1 MRFSVGLLAI
11 ITSFS
16 LAGCATPEERE
27 VAALE
32 KELGLDSA
40 PYFPKCLSK
49 EVAPKAGVVAGE
61 YSLANTIDNPQGT
74 VAIDRCVR
82 WDTNEPPGKSKEKPQ
97 KLILTPPEKDDAGN
111 EDMPETGS

>member
-1 MRFSVGLLAI
+1 MRLSVGFIAI
-11 ITSFS
+11 MTSFT
-16 LAGCATPEERE
+16 LAGCATPQERE

-49 EVAPKAGVVAGE
+49 EVAPKAGVVAGQ
-61 YSLANTIDNPQGT
+61 YSLGNTIDNPQGN

-82 WDTNEPPGKSKEKPQ
+82 WDTSEPVGKSKDKPQ
-97 KLILTPPEKDDAGN
+97 KLVLMPPEKDDAGS
-111 EDMPETGS
+111 EDVPEGDS

>member
-1 MRFSVGLLAI
+1 MRFSVGLLAM

-97 KLILTPPEKDDAGN
+97 KLILTPPEDDVAD
-111 EDMPETGS
+111 EDMPESGS

>member
-11 ITSFS
+11 VTSFS

-97 KLILTPPEKDDAGN
+97 KLILTPPEKDDAGD
-111 EDMPETGS
+111 EDMPESGS

>member
-1 MRFSVGLLAI
+1 MRFSVGLIAI
-11 ITSFS
+11 MTSFT
-16 LAGCATPEERE
+16 LVGCATTQERE

-49 EVAPKAGVVAGE
+49 EVAPKAGVVAGQ
-61 YSLANTIDNPQGT
+61 YSLGNTIDNPQGN

-82 WDTNEPPGKSKEKPQ
+82 WETNEPIGKSKDKPQ
-97 KLILTPPEKDDAGN
+97 KFILTPPEKGDAGN
-111 EDMPETGS
+111 KNLLKGDS